1 MMRTKVWQTLG
12 SLLAALVLVPVA
24 PATAAEAPGTAASP
38 PAPAAPHGVWV
49 SQSGPDRVRWSWM
62 SVDGATGYRV
72 AVSTSPT
79 MSDPRIRTVT
89 GRWATFTGLQRGTV
103 YYAVVRTLSSSSTSG
118 PSSKV
123 QGRPGA
129 PPTPIGSVPRDRDSV
144 VWRWATYVGAS
155 RYEVIMSPE
164 AAPAESHIVTE
175 RTIML
180 GVERD
185 SSAYFKVRALDS
197 RGHPISAWSSSARA
211 HVPYHP
217 V

>member
-1 MMRTKVWQTLG
+1 
-12 SLLAALVLVPVA
+12 
-24 PATAAEAPGTAASP
+24 
-38 PAPAAPHGVWV
+38 
-49 SQSGPDRVRWSWM
+49 M

-89 GRWATFTGLQRGTV
+89 GRWATFTGLTRGTV

-129 PPTPIGSVPRDRDSV
+129 APTAIGSIPLNRDAV
-144 VWRWATYVGAS
+144 AWRWAPYVGAS
-155 RYEVIMSPE
+155 RYEVTMSTNRRFLP
-164 AAPAESHIVTE
+164 PLESHVVTE
-175 RTIML
+175 RTITL

-197 RGHPISAWSSSARA
+197 RGLPISAWSSSARA
-211 HVPYHP
+211 YVPYHP